1 MSSCC
6 SHTPDPGSN
15 QRDQGKAVSP
25 TPDVDSGST
34 SNFDFGLKP
43 NPTPGQAFD
52 INAGLLA
59 PKKSGCCCDTNT
71 DDPCSKNDAPSKR
84 ATSSCC
90 GGGGPKRFDWLL
102 WGSLLAVA
110 VGYISHLL
118 FADALSY
125 QLAHFCLGVFELM
138 NKMWWGLALGI
149 LAVGVLGWVPR
160 EWVASVLGKPGSA
173 KGIFRAMAAGLIL
186 DLCNHGILLV
196 AMKLY
201 ERGASLGQTLAFLI
215 ASPWNSLSLT
225 LILVSLIGLKWTLI
239 FILLSGVI
247 AVITGLIVERLVKS
261 GKLPGNP
268 NQVELPE
275 GFHLISEVKA
285 TLHLSKMNHTL
296 LRKMLKA
303 GLSGSTMILRWI
315 FFGTLLAAAIR
326 AFIPQEFFGDWFGA
340 TWIGVLLTLGAATII
355 EVCSEGSSPI
365 AADLV
370 TRAHAPGN
378 GFAFLMA
385 GAATDYTEI
394 MALKETT
401 HSWKATMIL
410 PILTLPQVVVVALI
424 LNAFT

>member
-6 SHTPDPGSN
+6 SSKPDPESSN
-15 QRDQGKAVSP
+15 NEPQQGQKKNPRIPGLQSGNHS
-25 TPDVDSGST
+25 TPPLA
-34 SNFDFGLKP
+34 SNFDFRKNQP
-43 NPTPGQAFD
+43 ASEASPASPCCS
-52 INAGLLA
+52 A
-59 PKKSGCCCDTNT
+59 PKDDTKKASSG
-71 DDPCSKNDAPSKR
+71 
-84 ATSSCC
+84 SSCC
-90 GGGGPKRFDWLL
+90 GGGGEKRFDWLL
-102 WGSLLAVA
+102 WGSLAAVA
-110 VGYISHLL
+110 LGYIGHL
-118 FADALSY
+118 FFSY
-125 QLAHFCLGVFELM
+125 DLPYQAAHFCMGVFQLM

-160 EWVASVLGKPGSA
+160 EWVASVLGKPGTA
-173 KGIFRAMAAGLIL
+173 TGIFRAMAAGLIL

-239 FILLSGVI
+239 FILLSGLI
-247 AVITGLIVERLVKS
+247 AVITGLLVEALVKA
-261 GKLPGNP
+261 GKLPANP
-268 NQVELPE
+268 NHVELPE
-275 GFHLISEVKA
+275 GFHLWSEVRSTVKI
-285 TLHLSKMNHTL
+285 SKMNHTL
-296 LRKMLKA
+296 IGKMMKA

-315 FFGTLLAAAIR
+315 FFGTVLAAAIR
-326 AFIPQEFFGDWFGA
+326 AFVPLEIFGDWFGP
-340 TWIGVLLTLGAATII
+340 TWIGVLLTLVAATVI

-401 HSWKATMIL
+401 RSWKATFIL
-410 PILTLPQVVVVALI
+410 PILTLPQVIVVAWI
-424 LNAFT
+424 LNTMV